1 MIINTKFNIGQ
12 KVWFRFDNSTIFESI
27 IEAITTDTNKTGK
40 TTIEYWPK
48 HVDSV
53 IPSIYDESDVFETIN
68 EAENTKT
75 ANEKNKSFDLFE
87 NLSSIISP
95 YHNSL

>member
-12 KVWFRFDNSTIFESI
+12 KVWFRFDNSTFFQST
-27 IEAITTDTNKTGK
+27 IEAITTDTDKAGK

-48 HVDSV
+48 VIEGV
-53 IPSIYDESDVFETIN
+53 IPAIYDESDVFASIN